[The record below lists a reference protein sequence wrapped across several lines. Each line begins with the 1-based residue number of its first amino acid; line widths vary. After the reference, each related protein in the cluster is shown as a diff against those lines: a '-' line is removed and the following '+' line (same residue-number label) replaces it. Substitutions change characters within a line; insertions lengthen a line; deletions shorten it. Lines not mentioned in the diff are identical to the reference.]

1 MGEKKKDVKCL
12 DMKLL
17 EILSLALKNESS
29 RKRALE
35 KLNFWAYDPVTE
47 REITLPTSS
56 AAQKAVEYGICPKI

>member
-1 MGEKKKDVKCL
+1 MLRYETVRNP
-12 DMKLL
+12 
-17 EILSLALKNESS
+17 ITSAKNESS

-47 REITLPTSS
+47 REITLRTSS